1 MIYVNHFDE
10 RGRFYKLECK
20 EGPDTQID
28 KHDMSYFFKRERVEK
43 AYPYEHI
50 GLEVSNLKEEITLA
64 HIERI
69 LDMERTSDEM

>member
-28 KHDMSYFFKRERVEK
+28 KHDMSYFFKLERLRK
-43 AYPYEHI
+43 HI
-50 GLEVSNLKEEITLA
+50 HMSI
-64 HIERI
+64 
-69 LDMERTSDEM
+69 